1 MTKLLPTSGH
11 QSMTAPF
18 PKTRRVTEASE
29 PRSIKRTSGSA
40 PLPNTSSHLNWAMLA
55 IWGCVVLSFA
65 AFFFAGYII
74 WVKCH
79 SDWPY

>member
-1 MTKLLPTSGH
+1 MD
-11 QSMTAPF
+11 
-18 PKTRRVTEASE
+18 
-29 PRSIKRTSGSA
+29 
-40 PLPNTSSHLNWAMLA
+40 PLPIIALAAIGTLYGLAWHNQPSRTESGISGDDAVPSKVGVDWAMLA

-65 AFFFAGYII
+65 AFFFAGYIV